1 MALMTCRKLED
12 KLANHKIEL
21 RPWTLNLNLEDLRKN
36 REMPGAFLSFLGVA
50 DSTLPLRGTAHRV
63 VRGAP
68 ESEAMVNAFCTS
80 SLWLRQVLQQF
91 PAAIPE
97 SQFVVPSQSIL
108 SHSERRNLTDLQET
122 AQWLGGIN
130 VPRMVLKSLMSGVKN
145 SFGTIVLHPTSY
157 DGALE
162 LAAISEGMWVMGTSI
177 VDAHFKASSDAV
189 KNHLLQ
195 AWKQGAHPM
204 DGQSKR
210 HKKDVPSDDLPKA
223 PELPELK
230 LCQHNNGK
238 ISIPRDVR
246 QHFMQCPVHGPEWRE
261 LLVAFDKDWGA
272 TPPPAGA
279 GAFKLEPFDWAT
291 CFSGSPTTLDALKQK
306 FGADLTEMVGI
317 GKTLLYLAPGPQL
330 YVGAKECAVHLK
342 ALEGAIVSR
351 GAGSWLTGDKAA
363 KFESN
368 NPDRGIPCKIDSD
381 DIGCIYEENSVDGP
395 MQSLRTILQRIESQ
409 GIVDFQLGGHKVA
422 RPPDVQQGK
431 APDHFD
437 VMPEDGNPLIWRPK
451 PFRPRI

>member
-1 MALMTCRKLED
+1 
-12 KLANHKIEL
+12 
-21 RPWTLNLNLEDLRKN
+21 
-36 REMPGAFLSFLGVA
+36 
-50 DSTLPLRGTAHRV
+50 
-63 VRGAP
+63 
-68 ESEAMVNAFCTS
+68 
-80 SLWLRQVLQQF
+80 
-91 PAAIPE
+91 
-97 SQFVVPSQSIL
+97 
-108 SHSERRNLTDLQET
+108 
-122 AQWLGGIN
+122 
-130 VPRMVLKSLMSGVKN
+130 
-145 SFGTIVLHPTSY
+145 
-157 DGALE
+157 
-162 LAAISEGMWVMGTSI
+162 
-177 VDAHFKASSDAV
+177 
-189 KNHLLQ
+189 
-195 AWKQGAHPM
+195 M

-279 GAFKLEPFDWAT
+279 GGENQPGTRENTKPEVKEEMESAFKLEPFDWAT

-381 DIGCIYEENSVDGP
+381 DIGCIYEDQCCG
-395 MQSLRTILQRIESQ
+395 
-409 GIVDFQLGGHKVA
+409 
-422 RPPDVQQGK
+422 
-431 APDHFD
+431 
-437 VMPEDGNPLIWRPK
+437 
-451 PFRPRI
+451 